1 MTSPNNT
8 SADNTGPAGSSRAD
22 AAANHAA
29 TSAAFT
35 RRVEGVAPDGWDA
48 QSPVP
53 EWKARDVVGHL
64 ITWLPGFLEG
74 GSDVRLAPV
83 PSVDADPLAAW
94 SAHVAAV
101 QQVLDDPA
109 TDDRVY
115 SSPMMGDIPLAQ
127 AIDRFYTADVFMHTW
142 DLARATGQDD
152 TLGEERC
159 KEMFEGMQ
167 PMDEILRSSGHF
179 GPRID
184 MPANA
189 SYQDKLIGFIGRQP

>member
-1 MTSPNNT
+1 MSSPT
-8 SADNTGPAGSSRAD
+8 ETSRAD
-22 AAANHAA
+22 AAANHAD

-94 SAHVAAV
+94 TAHVAAV

-109 TDDRVY
+109 TDDRIY
-115 SSPMMGDIPLAQ
+115 SSKFMGDMPLAR
-127 AIDRFYTADVFMHTW
+127 AIDQFYTADVFMHTW

-152 TLGEERC
+152 TLDEQRC
-159 KEMFEGMQ
+159 KAMFEGMQ
-167 PMDEILRSSGHF
+167 PMDELLRSSGQF

-184 MPANA
+184 VPESA